1 MDSKARIMHGQ
12 LDCLVALAFIGL
24 SGLCFSV
31 VVVFIAMSTSLHSR
45 TSGNC
50 LDVLDR
56 ARTLL
61 ALLGCFCI
69 GLMPVSRFDIAR
81 AWWHCTKPCTLTQV
95 I

>member
-50 LDVLDR
+50 LDVLDSSDTVGT
-56 ARTLL
+56 AWLL
-61 ALLGCFCI
+61 LHRPDASLSI
-69 GLMPVSRFDIAR
+69 
-81 AWWHCTKPCTLTQV
+81 
-95 I
+95 